1 MDLWTTTANKFWTWI
16 NAVALYI
23 AAMPWQFTSPRTLKL
38 VEVAAGEFAVEGEL
52 AHVDVLPNRI
62 YLGEGQTNAH
72 VEYSP
77 TLLRGTRIELILNSD
92 HFLFRPLELPSRA
105 AEFLDGI
112 IKSQIDKLTPWRAS
126 DAAFGW
132 TKTDGAEPDR
142 ILVTVAAAAQ
152 SFVESYIDA
161 VSRLGVQSIAA
172 FTTCVE
178 NGSKE
183 PARIKIAEE
192 RFIAYFDVDRIRR
205 ILIAILVA
213 SLSSAAVAVTA
224 ATLIGISLDSQDY
237 EIAAKITSL
246 RGAGG
251 LNGGGSS
258 SLLAARLT
266 VEDRKH
272 AILPSVIVLEALSRI
287 LPDNTYLTEL
297 HVEQNKVQLVGMTRD
312 APSLIRLIEQ
322 SGHFARATF
331 FAPTTQ
337 SSDQTGENFHI
348 EAIAELPRAPH
359 S

>member
-16 NAVALYI
+16 NSVALYI
-23 AAMPWQFTSPRTLKL
+23 AAVPWQFTSPRTLKL

-224 ATLIGISLDSQDY
+224 ATLIGIASGFSG
-237 EIAAKITSL
+237 L
-246 RGAGG
+246 R
-251 LNGGGSS
+251 
-258 SLLAARLT
+258 
-266 VEDRKH
+266 DC
-272 AILPSVIVLEALSRI
+272 
-287 LPDNTYLTEL
+287 
-297 HVEQNKVQLVGMTRD
+297 
-312 APSLIRLIEQ
+312 
-322 SGHFARATF
+322 
-331 FAPTTQ
+331 
-337 SSDQTGENFHI
+337 GENYQPSGSWRPKRRGIKFPSRSPTDRRRPQTFNLTKCHRTRSFV
-348 EAIAELPRAPH
+348 AH
-359 S
+359 SS

>member
-52 AHVDVLPNRI
+52 AQVDLLPNRI
-62 YLGEGQTNAH
+62 YLGEGQTNGH

-92 HFLFRPLELPSRA
+92 HFLFRPLELPRRA

-112 IKSQIDKLTPWRAS
+112 IKSQIDRLTPWRAS

-132 TKTDGAEPDR
+132 STADGAEPDR

-152 SFVESYIDA
+152 SFVESYIAA

-172 FTTCVE
+172 FTTCAE

-192 RFIAYFDVDRIRR
+192 RFIAYFDVGRIRR
-205 ILIAILVA
+205 ILIAILIA

-224 ATLIGISLDSQDY
+224 ATLIGIRLDSEEY
-237 EIAAKITSL
+237 EIAARITNL
-246 RGAGG
+246 KGAGP
-251 LNGGGSS
+251 NGGGSN

-272 AILPSVIVLEALSRI
+272 SILPSVIILEALSRI
-287 LPDNTYLTEL
+287 LPDDTYLTEL
-297 HVEQNKVQLVGMTRD
+297 HVDENKVQLVGMTRD

-322 SGHFARATF
+322 SGHFARASF

-348 EAIAELPRAPH
+348 EAIAELPTAPH